1 VFLVE
6 HKDENF
12 GNGREVRNIFE
23 QIISAQA
30 NRIVQSRNITDD
42 DLTTIIEDDVN
53 ELVSKNSAFNMSLR
67 NSI

>member
-1 VFLVE
+1 M
-6 HKDENF
+6 
-12 GNGREVRNIFE
+12 RNIFE

-53 ELVSKNSAFNMSLR
+53 EIVSKNSAYNMS
-67 NSI
+67 